1 MTIEERNELIIKYIP
16 LANKIAFQKNKTTP
30 KNITLDE
37 IKSAAYMGLIDAATK
52 FRPELCSFP
61 TYAKFRI
68 IGSIKDYLKNIKID
82 FCELKDYYFSS
93 SCDYDNLDLFPSIF
107 SFLDYTGQ
115 NVIKMYYIEN
125 KSMKHIGDF
134 LGVSESRISQM
145 IAKYKK
151 IIRNKIK

>member
-1 MTIEERNELIIKYIP
+1 MYFVL
-16 LANKIAFQKNKTTP
+16 
-30 KNITLDE
+30 
-37 IKSAAYMGLIDAATK
+37 
-52 FRPELCSFP
+52 
-61 TYAKFRI
+61 
-68 IGSIKDYLKNIKID
+68 
-82 FCELKDYYFSS
+82 DYYFSS